1 MSHVVYK
8 HFDAAGTPLYVGV
21 SSNVEARQN
30 SHKGREWWPFSATM
44 QVVEC
49 GTEQIAKDYERREIY
64 RLRPRFNRQYNPDHG
79 NWTRPK
85 RPVADRPSEQDRMLH
100 VMQSQP
106 VWTWPAPWRADY
118 CRLLHLN
125 AADPKAPKMN
135 SPQVFYNW
143 RRNGFPGFDQ
153 PETDE

>member
-1 MSHVVYK
+1 MTYAVYK
-8 HFDAAGTPLYVGV
+8 HFDVDGQPLYVGL
-21 SSNVEARQN
+21 SCNVEARQCD
-30 SHKGREWWPFSATM
+30 HKAREWWPLSAKM

-79 NWTRPK
+79 NWTRPS
-85 RPVADRPSEQDRMLH
+85 RPVADRPSEEDRMLH
-100 VMQSQP
+100 VMQTQP
-106 VWTWPAPWRADY
+106 ICAWPAVWRADY

-125 AADPKAPKMN
+125 KADAKAPRIG

-143 RRNGFPGFDQ
+143 RRNGFPGLDQ